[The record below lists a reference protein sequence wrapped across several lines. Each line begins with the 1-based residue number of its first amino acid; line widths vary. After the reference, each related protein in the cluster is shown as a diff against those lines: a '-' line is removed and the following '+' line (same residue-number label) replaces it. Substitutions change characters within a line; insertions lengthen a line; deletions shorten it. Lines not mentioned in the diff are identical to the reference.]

1 MNDLHIIND
10 ANGEPINYKYSP
22 NKELY
27 GPEFGG
33 YKNKTEELVFHEFA
47 VLKKDL
53 SFMYN
58 GVKYYFYSH
67 NTPATA
73 YNANT
78 KKVIEEYENEFELI
92 EKFSIDNKPF
102 IELIDEIYDVE
113 AYLNVFKP
121 HFVIDND
128 GYVCNSK
135 YPSNK
140 TKYGCLYNGYK
151 ESFLETIFYNFGVQ
165 NYDLYFKYKGKE
177 YFVLNEFNYVALCDE
192 NFTEEYEVYANE
204 MDFIE
209 NFKIDGKPL
218 IELIDELE
226 EVDPM

>member
-1 MNDLHIIND
+1 MSKRYIIND

-22 NKELY
+22 NKKLY

-113 AYLNVFKP
+113 TYLNVFKP

-177 YFVLNEFNYVALCDE
+177 YYVLNEFNYVALCDE

>member
-10 ANGEPINYKYSP
+10 ANGNPINGKYPP
-22 NKELY
+22 NRELY
-27 GPEFGG
+27 GDGFSG
-33 YKNKTEELVFHEFA
+33 YKNRTDEILFYKYL
-47 VLKKDL
+47 VLKKDV
-53 SFMYN
+53 SFTYN
-58 GVKYYFYSH
+58 GVKYYLYSH
-67 NTPATA
+67 NTSAIA

-78 KKVIEEYENEFELI
+78 KKIIEEYENEFELI

-177 YFVLNEFNYVALCDE
+177 YYVLNEFNYVALCDE

>member
-10 ANGEPINYKYSP
+10 ANGNPINGKYPP
-22 NKELY
+22 NRELY
-27 GPEFGG
+27 GDGFSG
-33 YKNKTEELVFHEFA
+33 YKNRTDEILFYKYL
-47 VLKKDL
+47 VLKKDV
-53 SFMYN
+53 SFTYN
-58 GVKYYFYSH
+58 GVKYYLYSH
-67 NTPATA
+67 NTSAIA

-78 KKVIEEYENEFELI
+78 KKIIEEYENEFELI

-113 AYLNVFKP
+113 TYLNVFKP

-177 YFVLNEFNYVALCDE
+177 YYVLNEFNYVALCDE

>member
-1 MNDLHIIND
+1 MSKRYIIND
-10 ANGEPINYKYSP
+10 ANGETINYKYSP
-22 NKELY
+22 NKKLY

-113 AYLNVFKP
+113 TYLNVFKP

-177 YFVLNEFNYVALCDE
+177 YYVLNEFNYVALCDE